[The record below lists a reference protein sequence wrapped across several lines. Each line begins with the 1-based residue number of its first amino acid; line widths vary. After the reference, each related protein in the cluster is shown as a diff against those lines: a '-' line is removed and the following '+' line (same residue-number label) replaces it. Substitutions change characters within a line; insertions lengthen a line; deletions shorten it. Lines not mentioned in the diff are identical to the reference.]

1 MWVGGDELVAT
12 IAQGASISPQLSHVA
27 IVRDRDLVM
36 TSDDEGYLAEA
47 VEAVEREEG
56 GADVA
61 DVAAAA
67 GEPLS
72 AVLLDSEQVCGGLA
86 MSQADEVDQATAA
99 ELLAAAGDVNP
110 LTAFAL
116 ATQPDGHVLAAMS
129 FETEEQARTN
139 ADTRAE
145 LASGPA
151 PGQGGDFAD
160 RFTLGEVTADGTV
173 VTMDLEP
180 VEGAFVLS
188 DLSSGPVLFAT
199 C

>member
-1 MWVGGDELVAT
+1 
-12 IAQGASISPQLSHVA
+12 
-27 IVRDRDLVM
+27 
-36 TSDDEGYLAEA
+36 
-47 VEAVEREEG
+47 
-56 GADVA
+56 
-61 DVAAAA
+61 
-67 GEPLS
+67 
-72 AVLLDSEQVCGGLA
+72 

-99 ELLAAAGDVNP
+99 ELLDAAGEVNP

-116 ATQPDGHVLAAMS
+116 ATQPDGHVLAVMS
-129 FETEEQARTN
+129 FETEDQARTN

-151 PGQGGDFAD
+151 PGQGGEFAD
-160 RFTLGEVTADGTV
+160 RFALGEVTADGTV

-180 VEGAFVLS
+180 VAGAFVLS

>member
-1 MWVGGDELVAT
+1 
-12 IAQGASISPQLSHVA
+12 
-27 IVRDRDLVM
+27 
-36 TSDDEGYLAEA
+36 
-47 VEAVEREEG
+47 
-56 GADVA
+56 
-61 DVAAAA
+61 
-67 GEPLS
+67 
-72 AVLLDSEQVCGGLA
+72 
-86 MSQADEVDQATAA
+86 
-99 ELLAAAGDVNP
+99 
-110 LTAFAL
+110 
-116 ATQPDGHVLAAMS
+116 MS

-151 PGQGGDFAD
+151 PGQGGEFAD

-180 VEGAFVLS
+180 VAGAFVLS

>member
-1 MWVGGDELVAT
+1 
-12 IAQGASISPQLSHVA
+12 
-27 IVRDRDLVM
+27 
-36 TSDDEGYLAEA
+36 
-47 VEAVEREEG
+47 
-56 GADVA
+56 
-61 DVAAAA
+61 
-67 GEPLS
+67 
-72 AVLLDSEQVCGGLA
+72 

-99 ELLAAAGDVNP
+99 ELLAAAGKVNP
-110 LTAFAL
+110 LTGVRPRGPARRE
-116 ATQPDGHVLAAMS
+116 VLAVLS
-129 FETEEQARTN
+129 FETEDQARTN

-151 PGQGGDFAD
+151 PGQGGDFSE
-160 RFTLGEVTADGTV
+160 RFTLGDVVADGNL